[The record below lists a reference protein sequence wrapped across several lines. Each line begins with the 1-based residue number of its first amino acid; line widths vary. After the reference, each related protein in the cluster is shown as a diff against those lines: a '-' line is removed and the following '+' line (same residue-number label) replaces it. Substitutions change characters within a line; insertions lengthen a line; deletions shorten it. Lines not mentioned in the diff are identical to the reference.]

1 MRSPISWF
9 GGKGNMTS
17 KLLPF
22 IPDHIT
28 YVEVYGG
35 GASLLFA
42 KPPSKVEVYN
52 DLNYDLV
59 NLFRVIRDPSK
70 FEKLQTMLS
79 LTPYSRWEWEQT
91 GDYKEATDDIVR
103 AFKFF
108 IRVRNSFSAAQK
120 GWSYSIDTV
129 RRGMSA
135 SVSKHLSIIS
145 ELPDIHLRLSI
156 VQVECRDAIDIL
168 EAYDKENT
176 YFYLDPPY
184 VTTTRVAKKVYEHE
198 MTIEQHIKLLNTIKT
213 CKGMVMLSG
222 YSNAIYNEALKDWN
236 RIEFSTRCV
245 ASLVKKEDDKVRG
258 YRTECL
264 WMNYEIDDS
273 KCSDLFDEKEQ

>member
-79 LTPYSRWEWEQT
+79 LTPYSRWEWEQ
-91 GDYKEATDDIVR
+91 
-103 AFKFF
+103 
-108 IRVRNSFSAAQK
+108 
-120 GWSYSIDTV
+120 
-129 RRGMSA
+129 
-135 SVSKHLSIIS
+135 HL
-145 ELPDIHLRLSI
+145 
-156 VQVECRDAIDIL
+156 
-168 EAYDKENT
+168 Y
-176 YFYLDPPY
+176 
-184 VTTTRVAKKVYEHE
+184 
-198 MTIEQHIKLLNTIKT
+198 
-213 CKGMVMLSG
+213 
-222 YSNAIYNEALKDWN
+222 
-236 RIEFSTRCV
+236 
-245 ASLVKKEDDKVRG
+245 
-258 YRTECL
+258 
-264 WMNYEIDDS
+264 
-273 KCSDLFDEKEQ
+273 